1 MGEYDKRIK
10 RALRELLGL
19 AHEREL
25 SVELQKLADKFD
37 AWRRSELDAF
47 ELDRAIH
54 LHHNGA
60 AKEVWKRYNPPSHMI
75 DLVVAHAVARR
86 IIEKHEVPDHV
97 LEAMAETIEQ
107 YERDWSRNDAP
118 EESDEL

>member
-1 MGEYDKRIK
+1 MGQYDKK
-10 RALRELLGL
+10 TKHAVRELLGL

-25 SVELQKLADKFD
+25 SAELQKLATNFD
-37 AWRRSELDAF
+37 AWRRGELDAF

-54 LHHNGA
+54 LHHDGA
-60 AKEVWKRYNPPSHMI
+60 SREVWKRYNPPSHMI
-75 DLVVAHAVARR
+75 DLIVAHAVARR

-107 YERDWSRNDAP
+107 YEKVWGDNDGS
-118 EESDEL
+118 EKET